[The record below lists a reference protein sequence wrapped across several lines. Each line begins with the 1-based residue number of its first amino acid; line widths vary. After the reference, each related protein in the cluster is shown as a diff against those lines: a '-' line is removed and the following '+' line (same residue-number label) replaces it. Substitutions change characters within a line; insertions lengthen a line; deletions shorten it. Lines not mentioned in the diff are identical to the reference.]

1 MMRGMGGPG
10 GGVVNPGNAISH
22 EKKRSALWKL
32 MGLMKP
38 YWPVVAFC
46 CVLGIVLN
54 LANILKPYLMKIAVD
69 EFIGR
74 YEGLGMEKVN
84 ELTKRANWFTGT
96 LTGLGVTYFLVILG
110 GQAAGYAQSLM
121 MTKVCQTILHSLR
134 MKAFYHIHHMK
145 LKDLDAMGSGRL
157 LTRSTNDIEALDEF
171 YGDILLSLFKDV
183 FLLGGILAAMF
194 LMSWRLALVSLVMVP
209 AIFAITVACR
219 GALRRNFVKM
229 KALTGRMNGF
239 IAESLSGIR
248 VIQAFNREKEK
259 YAELDDLNRQYLK
272 ASIFQVFMNS
282 VLRPVM
288 EVINS
293 VGIALVLCIGFRMI
307 GRPVAPLEV
316 GVLVAFNT
324 YIRQFFGPINDLA
337 EKYNNI
343 QSSLVSADRVFD
355 LIADESELE
364 DPEQPG
370 YEGIM
375 RGEIEFRDVW
385 FAYEGEDWVLR
396 GLNFSCKSG
405 DKLAF
410 VGATGAGKTT
420 IISLLS
426 RFYVPQKGEIRID
439 GVPLNQ
445 WNLGALRRQIGV
457 VLQDVF
463 LFVGTVADNVRIHG
477 DISPQQVRRAVEIA
491 HADGFVD
498 ALPGGMEHR
507 VAERGATFS
516 TGERQLLSFARAIA
530 HDPRVL
536 VLDEATA
543 NIDSNTEE
551 LIQNSI
557 ADISQGRT
565 SIFIAHRLSTIRAC
579 DKIYYLEKGVVAESG
594 THEELMALGGRYRAL
609 VEEQG

>member
-69 EFIGR
+69 EFIGQ

-84 ELTKRANWFTGT
+84 ELTKDANWFTGT

-439 GVPLNQ
+439 GVPLNP

-477 DISPQQVRRAVEIA
+477 DIPPQQVRRAVEIA

>member
-69 EFIGR
+69 EFIGQ

-84 ELTKRANWFTGT
+84 ELTKDANWFTGT
-96 LTGLGVTYFLVILG
+96 LTGLGVTYFLVILA

-145 LKDLDAMGSGRL
+145 LKDLDEMGSGRL

-183 FLLGGILAAMF
+183 FLLAGILAAMF

-229 KALTGRMNGF
+229 KALTGQMNGF

-477 DISPQQVRRAVEIA
+477 DIPPQQVRRAVEIA

>member
-69 EFIGR
+69 EFIGQ

-84 ELTKRANWFTGT
+84 ELTKDANWFTGT

>member
-84 ELTKRANWFTGT
+84 ELTKGANWFTGT
-96 LTGLGVTYFLVILG
+96 LTGLGVTYFLVILA

-145 LKDLDAMGSGRL
+145 LKDLDEMGSGRL

-183 FLLGGILAAMF
+183 FLLAGILAAMF

-370 YEGIM
+370 YKGIM

>member
-69 EFIGR
+69 EFIGQ

-84 ELTKRANWFTGT
+84 ELTKDANWFTGT

-477 DISPQQVRRAVEIA
+477 DIPPQQVRRAVEIA

-565 SIFIAHRLSTIRAC
+565 SIFMAHRLSTIRAC

>member
-69 EFIGR
+69 EFIGQ

-84 ELTKRANWFTGT
+84 ELTKDANWFTGT

-183 FLLGGILAAMF
+183 FLLAGILAAMF

-530 HDPRVL
+530 HDPRPW
-536 VLDEATA
+536 
-543 NIDSNTEE
+543 
-551 LIQNSI
+551 
-557 ADISQGRT
+557 
-565 SIFIAHRLSTIRAC
+565 
-579 DKIYYLEKGVVAESG
+579 ESAVSDP
-594 THEELMALGGRYRAL
+594 H
-609 VEEQG
+609 

>member
-69 EFIGR
+69 EFIGQ

-84 ELTKRANWFTGT
+84 ELTKDANWFTGT

-157 LTRSTNDIEALDEF
+157 LTRSTNDIGALDEF

-183 FLLGGILAAMF
+183 FLLAGILAAMF

-536 VLDEATA
+536 VLGEATA

>member
-69 EFIGR
+69 EFIGQ

-84 ELTKRANWFTGT
+84 ELTKDANWFTGT

-183 FLLGGILAAMF
+183 FLLAGILAAMF

-477 DISPQQVRRAVEIA
+477 EITPQQVRRAVEIA

>member
-69 EFIGR
+69 EFIGQ

-84 ELTKRANWFTGT
+84 ELTKDANWFTGT

-183 FLLGGILAAMF
+183 FLLAGILAAMF

-229 KALTGRMNGF
+229 KALTGQMNGF

>member
-69 EFIGR
+69 EFIGQ

-84 ELTKRANWFTGT
+84 ELTKDANWFTGT

-355 LIADESELE
+355 LLAAESELE
-364 DPEQPG
+364 DPEPPG

-477 DISPQQVRRAVEIA
+477 DIPPQQVRRAVEIA

>member
-69 EFIGR
+69 EFIGQ

-84 ELTKRANWFTGT
+84 ELTKDANWFTGT

-183 FLLGGILAAMF
+183 FLLAGILAAMF

-426 RFYVPQKGEIRID
+426 RFYVPQKGEDPHR
-439 GVPLNQ
+439 
-445 WNLGALRRQIGV
+445 
-457 VLQDVF
+457 
-463 LFVGTVADNVRIHG
+463 
-477 DISPQQVRRAVEIA
+477 RRAPEPVE
-491 HADGFVD
+491 
-498 ALPGGMEHR
+498 PGGAAAADRRGIAGRVPFRGHGGGQCAHSRGHFPPAGAPSGGNRPRGRLCGRAAGGHGAPGGGTGRDLLHR
-507 VAERGATFS
+507 RAAASVLCPGHCPRSPGAGAGRGH
-516 TGERQLLSFARAIA
+516 GQ
-530 HDPRVL
+530 H
-536 VLDEATA
+536 
-543 NIDSNTEE
+543 
-551 LIQNSI
+551 
-557 ADISQGRT
+557 
-565 SIFIAHRLSTIRAC
+565 
-579 DKIYYLEKGVVAESG
+579 
-594 THEELMALGGRYRAL
+594 
-609 VEEQG
+609 

>member
-69 EFIGR
+69 EFIGQ

-84 ELTKRANWFTGT
+84 ELTKDANWFTGT
-96 LTGLGVTYFLVILG
+96 LTGLGVTYFLVILA

-145 LKDLDAMGSGRL
+145 LKDLDEMGSGRL

-477 DISPQQVRRAVEIA
+477 DIPPQQVRRAVEIA

>member
-69 EFIGR
+69 EFIGQ

-84 ELTKRANWFTGT
+84 ELTKDANWFTGT

-183 FLLGGILAAMF
+183 FLLAGILAAMF

>member
-69 EFIGR
+69 EFIGQ

-84 ELTKRANWFTGT
+84 ELTKDANWFTGT

-194 LMSWRLALVSLVMVP
+194 LMSWRLSLVSLVMVP

-477 DISPQQVRRAVEIA
+477 DIPPQQVRRAVEIA

>member
-1 MMRGMGGPG
+1 M
-10 GGVVNPGNAISH
+10 VNPGNAISH

-84 ELTKRANWFTGT
+84 ELTKGANWFTGT
-96 LTGLGVTYFLVILG
+96 LTGLGVTYFLVILA

-477 DISPQQVRRAVEIA
+477 DIPPQQVRRAVEIA

>member
-69 EFIGR
+69 EFIGQ

-84 ELTKRANWFTGT
+84 ELTKDANWFTGT

-219 GALRRNFVKM
+219 GVLRRNFVKM

-477 DISPQQVRRAVEIA
+477 DITPQQVRRAVEIA

>member
-69 EFIGR
+69 EFIGQ

-84 ELTKRANWFTGT
+84 ELTKDANWFTGT

-145 LKDLDAMGSGRL
+145 LKDLDEMGSGRL

-183 FLLGGILAAMF
+183 FLLAGILAAMF

-557 ADISQGRT
+557 ADISQGQT

>member
-69 EFIGR
+69 EFIGQ

-84 ELTKRANWFTGT
+84 ELTKDANWFTGT

-477 DISPQQVRRAVEIA
+477 DITPQQVRRAVEIA

-498 ALPGGMEHR
+498 ALPEGMDHR

>member
-69 EFIGR
+69 EFIGQ

-84 ELTKRANWFTGT
+84 ELTKDANWFTGT
-96 LTGLGVTYFLVILG
+96 LTGLGVTYFLVILA

-183 FLLGGILAAMF
+183 FLLAGILAAMF

>member
-69 EFIGR
+69 EFIGQ

-84 ELTKRANWFTGT
+84 ELTKGANWFTGT

>member
-69 EFIGR
+69 EFIGQ

-84 ELTKRANWFTGT
+84 ELTKDANWFTGT

-439 GVPLNQ
+439 GVPLNE

-477 DISPQQVRRAVEIA
+477 DIPPQQVRRAVEIA

>member
-69 EFIGR
+69 EFIGQ

-84 ELTKRANWFTGT
+84 ELTKGANWFTGT
-96 LTGLGVTYFLVILG
+96 LTGLGVTYFLVILA

-145 LKDLDAMGSGRL
+145 LKDLDEMGSGRL

-183 FLLGGILAAMF
+183 FLLAGILAAMF

>member
-1 MMRGMGGPG
+1 
-10 GGVVNPGNAISH
+10 
-22 EKKRSALWKL
+22 
-32 MGLMKP
+32 
-38 YWPVVAFC
+38 
-46 CVLGIVLN
+46 
-54 LANILKPYLMKIAVD
+54 
-69 EFIGR
+69 
-74 YEGLGMEKVN
+74 
-84 ELTKRANWFTGT
+84 
-96 LTGLGVTYFLVILG
+96 
-110 GQAAGYAQSLM
+110 
-121 MTKVCQTILHSLR
+121 
-134 MKAFYHIHHMK
+134 
-145 LKDLDAMGSGRL
+145 
-157 LTRSTNDIEALDEF
+157 
-171 YGDILLSLFKDV
+171 
-183 FLLGGILAAMF
+183 
-194 LMSWRLALVSLVMVP
+194 
-209 AIFAITVACR
+209 
-219 GALRRNFVKM
+219 M

>member
-84 ELTKRANWFTGT
+84 ELTKDTNWFTGT

-477 DISPQQVRRAVEIA
+477 DIPPQQVRRAVEIA

>member
-69 EFIGR
+69 EFIGQ

-84 ELTKRANWFTGT
+84 ELTKDANWFTGT

-594 THEELMALGGRYRAL
+594 THEELMALGGRYWAL

>member
-69 EFIGR
+69 EFIGQ

-84 ELTKRANWFTGT
+84 ELTKDANWFTGT

-477 DISPQQVRRAVEIA
+477 DITPQQVRRAVEIA

>member
-69 EFIGR
+69 EFIGQ

-84 ELTKRANWFTGT
+84 ELTKDANWFTGT
-96 LTGLGVTYFLVILG
+96 LTGLGVTYFLVILA

-145 LKDLDAMGSGRL
+145 LKDLDEMGSGRL

-183 FLLGGILAAMF
+183 FLLAGILAAMF

-477 DISPQQVRRAVEIA
+477 DIPPQQVRRAVEIA

>member
-69 EFIGR
+69 EFIGQ

-84 ELTKRANWFTGT
+84 ELTKDANWFTGT

-145 LKDLDAMGSGRL
+145 LKDLDEMGSGRL

-183 FLLGGILAAMF
+183 FLLAGILAAMF

-477 DISPQQVRRAVEIA
+477 DITPQQVRRAVEIA

-498 ALPGGMEHR
+498 ALPEGMDHR

>member
-69 EFIGR
+69 EFIGQ

-84 ELTKRANWFTGT
+84 ELTKDANWFTGT

-183 FLLGGILAAMF
+183 FLLAGILAAMF

-477 DISPQQVRRAVEIA
+477 DIPPQQVRRAVEIA

>member
-69 EFIGR
+69 EFIGQ

-84 ELTKRANWFTGT
+84 ELTKDANWFTGT

-229 KALTGRMNGF
+229 KALTGQMNGF

-396 GLNFSCKSG
+396 GLYFSCKSG

-477 DISPQQVRRAVEIA
+477 DIPPQQVRRAVEIA

-565 SIFIAHRLSTIRAC
+565 SIFIAHRLSTLRAC

>member
-69 EFIGR
+69 EFIGQ

-84 ELTKRANWFTGT
+84 ELTKGANWFTGT
-96 LTGLGVTYFLVILG
+96 LTGLGVTYFLVILA

-183 FLLGGILAAMF
+183 FLLAGILAAMF

-316 GVLVAFNT
+316 GVLVAFDT

-477 DISPQQVRRAVEIA
+477 DIPPQQVRRAVEIA